1 MTAGGDPRA
10 AEGSGPSPQPDAV
23 VAVRAAT
30 EADADAIVALW
41 DAAGML
47 DYTPEPHD
55 DLARTRAHDPGL
67 VLVAEQGGRVV
78 GTVTGT
84 WDGRR
89 GWIMR
94 LAVDPGARRSGIGSR
109 LVDEVEARLRERGA
123 QRANLLVVTH
133 NREALAFWRERG
145 YQSPV
150 PVVLLSRE
158 LDGEA

>member
-1 MTAGGDPRA
+1 V
-10 AEGSGPSPQPDAV
+10 SPTPAD
-23 VAVRAAT
+23 VAIRPAT
-30 EADADAIVALW
+30 DDDADTIVALW
-41 DAAGML
+41 EAAGML
-47 DYTPEPHD
+47 AYTPEPGD
-55 DLARTRAHDPGL
+55 DLARTRAHDPEL
-67 VLVAEQGGRVV
+67 VLVAELDGRVV

-94 LAVDPGARRSGIGSR
+94 LAVDPAVRRRRIGSQ
-109 LVDEVEARLRERGA
+109 LTDEVEARLRERGA

-158 LDGEA
+158 LDGGA